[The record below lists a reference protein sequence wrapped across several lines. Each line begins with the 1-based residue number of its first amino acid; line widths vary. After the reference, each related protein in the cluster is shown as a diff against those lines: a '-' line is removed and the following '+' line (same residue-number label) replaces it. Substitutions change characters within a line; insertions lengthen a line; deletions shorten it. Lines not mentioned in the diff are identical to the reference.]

1 MLFKIDT
8 LYGHIIEDTPQGPV
22 YQDDGAPVDPEN
34 PRPCLGC
41 KARLTPGSHD
51 PCIANLPGTYQACCG
66 HGLDRAP
73 NSGRPN
79 GYVGL
84 TDGRTI
90 EFSGLCGG
98 ARIREAVDAALAGK
112 PLPEGFCYGER
123 MWWEGLSDARRQFV
137 QERIPQAL
145 AHLVREVTYGRASA
159 AAFLEGEKPW
169 WEGLTEEQKGA
180 VWSRLPAALALLVQ
194 EALAQA

>member
-98 ARIREAVDAALAGK
+98 ARRQAAS
-112 PLPEGFCYGER
+112 R
-123 MWWEGLSDARRQFV
+123 GLLLRRTHV
-137 QERIPQAL
+137 
-145 AHLVREVTYGRASA
+145 VG
-159 AAFLEGEKPW
+159 
-169 WEGLTEEQKGA
+169 GA
-180 VWSRLPAALALLVQ
+180 VRRPAPVRPGAHSAGPG
-194 EALAQA
+194 ASGA